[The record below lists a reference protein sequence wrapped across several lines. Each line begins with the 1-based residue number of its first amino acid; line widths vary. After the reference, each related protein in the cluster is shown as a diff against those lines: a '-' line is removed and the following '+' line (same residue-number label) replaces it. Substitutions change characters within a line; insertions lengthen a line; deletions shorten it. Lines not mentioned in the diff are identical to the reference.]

1 MAYIQNKYL
10 NWYNQLVKKA
20 KVRNLTKE
28 TSDCYVEIHHI
39 IPRSLGGS
47 NDKEN
52 LAVLTAK
59 EHYIAHE
66 LLTRFTTGKQKIKMT
81 MALFCMLTTNN
92 CKESIQNKAR
102 LYEKVRNEYSNL
114 VKGENH
120 FNYGLIRS
128 EETKELIRQKR
139 ALQVMPKECYV
150 IRSEKTKG
158 QIWMNDGKRSYR
170 IMPDKIEEA
179 KQKGYVMGRFTNYIT
194 EDYKEKIKNKT
205 VQQWHNIKEAGCRS
219 PKEYAGESK
228 LAT

>member
-52 LAVLTAK
+52 LVVLTAK
-59 EHYIAHE
+59 EHYIAHH
-66 LLTRFTTGKQKIKMT
+66 LLSKFTTGNQKIKMT
-81 MALFCMLTTNN
+81 MALFCMVTVNE
-92 CKESIQNKAR
+92 CKEAIQNKAR
-102 LYEKVRNEYSNL
+102 IYEKIRNEYSNL
-114 VKGENH
+114 IRGENH
-120 FNYGLIRS
+120 FNYGLVRS
-128 EETKELIRQKR
+128 EETKERIRQKR
-139 ALQVMPKECYV
+139 ALQIMPKECY
-150 IRSEKTKG
+150 ILRDEKLKG
-158 QIWMNDGKRSYR
+158 QIWMNDGNRSYR
-170 IMPDKIEEA
+170 IKPKDIEQA
-179 KQKGYVMGRFTNYIT
+179 KQKGYVEGRLVTYIT
-194 EDYKEKIKNKT
+194 KEYKEKLKNKT
-205 VQQWHNIKEAGCRS
+205 LQQWNNIRQSGCKS